1 MKHFPLSKLTF
12 LLATL
17 LALALMTAQ
26 VAAAAPLHDETW
38 RIVKSPNGSLQNSVF
53 YGMTAISKH
62 DAWAVGTTYTSKVQ
76 ALIEHWNGSQWSIV
90 PSPNPGS
97 DNGLNG
103 LVAVSP
109 NDIWAVGSVG
119 QFGTPQK
126 TLIERW
132 NGSQWSIVPSP
143 NPEPT
148 QNLFGAVAIAKNN
161 VWAVGFYGTSSGSIL
176 KTLVLHWN
184 GSQWSVVHSPNSGS
198 NNLFNNLAAVSANDI
213 WAVGNSGSATLPQT
227 LIEHWNGTRWSIV
240 PSPNV
245 GTNGNILIGVTVVS
259 ERNIWATG
267 FAINSNNI
275 QQTLIEHWN
284 GTRWSVVSSPNV
296 GSNGSGLTTVSAI
309 SANDIWTV
317 GGFFLANGNTQTL
330 IEHWN
335 GSQWSVVPSPN
346 VGGNGFFGASAAV
359 SANDVWAVGAF
370 INATNLSR
378 TLIEHCC

>member
-1 MKHFPLSKLTF
+1 MKHVPLSKLTCVLA
-12 LLATL
+12 LLL
-17 LALALMTAQ
+17 SLALMTAQ
-26 VAAAAPLHDETW
+26 VASATPLKDETW
-38 RIVKSPNGSLQNSVF
+38 RNVPSPNGSLNNSVF
-53 YGMTAISKH
+53 YGMTAISEH

-76 ALIEHWNGSQWSIV
+76 ALIEHWNGTRWSIV

-103 LVAVSP
+103 LAAVSP

-126 TLIERW
+126 TLIEHW
-132 NGSQWSIVPSP
+132 NGTQWSIVPSP
-143 NPEPT
+143 NPGLT
-148 QNLFGAVAIAKNN
+148 HNLFGAVAISKNN
-161 VWAVGFYGTSSGSIL
+161 IWAGGSYETSGGSFH
-176 KTLVLHWN
+176 TLVLHWN
-184 GSQWSVVHSPNSGS
+184 GLQWSAVPSPNSGS
-198 NNLFNNLAAVSANDI
+198 NNELNNLAAVSPNDI
-213 WAVGNSGSATLPQT
+213 WAVGDAGGAAT
-227 LIEHWNGTRWSIV
+227 LIEHWNGSQWSIV

-284 GTRWSVVSSPNV
+284 GTHWSVVPSPNV

-309 SANDIWTV
+309 SANNIWTV
-317 GGFFLANGNTQTL
+317 GAYVLANGNTQTL
-330 IEHWN
+330 IEDWN
-335 GSQWSVVPSPN
+335 GTRWSVVPSPN
-346 VGGNGFFGASAAV
+346 VGGNDFLGASAAV
-359 SANDVWAVGAF
+359 SANDVWAVGAYTASTGF
-370 INATNLSR
+370 LQ